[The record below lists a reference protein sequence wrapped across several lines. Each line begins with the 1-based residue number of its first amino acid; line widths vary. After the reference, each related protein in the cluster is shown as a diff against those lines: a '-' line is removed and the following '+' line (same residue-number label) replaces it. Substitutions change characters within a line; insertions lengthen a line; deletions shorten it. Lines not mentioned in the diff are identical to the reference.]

1 MRELS
6 FAGFL
11 KQYVRELSYGDT
23 CSLYALAREAAHDNP
38 RLREPLL
45 LYALFSGKADVLRAA
60 VKDPT
65 LKAQYDA
72 VLSHYDRETMALTLE
87 ADNAGLPEAYRKVW
101 RSYQNRKNRR
111 AWDDE
116 TKALMRERIL
126 FLQKEL
132 GVSNYRLY
140 TDLKLNP
147 GNMNA
152 WLKHGT
158 SEKIALATARRTLQ
172 YLERM

>member
-101 RSYQNRKNRR
+101 RSYKNRKNRR

-116 TKALMRERIL
+116 TKASRINLLMEESDVE
-126 FLQKEL
+126 K
-132 GVSNYRLY
+132 LY
-140 TDLKLNP
+140 ESL
-147 GNMNA
+147 
-152 WLKHGT
+152 
-158 SEKIALATARRTLQ
+158 EKGSLRVVKV
-172 YLERM
+172 YE